1 MESKWS
7 KSDKEN
13 AELKSIEQMKQYFL
27 SISNVDNDNQ
37 IQMATSNEII
47 YPFDLND
54 IIIYVKNI
62 INEYEVLRGSL

>member
-1 MESKWS
+1 
-7 KSDKEN
+7 
-13 AELKSIEQMKQYFL
+13 MKQYFL

>member
-1 MESKWS
+1 MLTIFNK
-7 KSDKEN
+7 KKD
-13 AELKSIEQMKQYFL
+13 QMNRSLL
-27 SISNVDNDNQ
+27 SNNE
-37 IQMATSNEII
+37 TSLIRHEII